1 MLAKVTIIGRPNVG
15 KSSLFNIMT
24 GHKIAIVADE
34 AGTTRDISE
43 FEYTDEKN
51 DLTYVLADS
60 WGLDFS
66 SADDEVAVDISQR
79 TQRAIAESDILVW
92 VIEYDRFTELDEAIF
107 RVLREHKSNNYII
120 LANKADNENQVM
132 ESYSLAGRWEMEFFP
147 VSSSHNAG
155 ILEVKRYIAKYLV
168 SKWLNYKIET
178 EDDTLKIAFVG
189 RPNVG
194 KSSIVNAVV
203 GNDRV
208 MVKDMAWTTR
218 DAIDT
223 KFSYNRPVSKETGL
237 DGEEAVEFTLIDTAG
252 IRRLSRVGTRN
263 VENWSI
269 MRSERALKRANV
281 IAVVVDGFEWIV
293 QQDLSL
299 ISKVV
304 EEKKWLIIVVNKWD
318 KVLDKALTQTLSQ
331 REREQA
337 AEEEKSK
344 MMWRYIEYLKEK
356 IDFIPWVSVIFT
368 SATEKKRLT
377 NILDE
382 AIIIWSEREKRVKTS
397 ILNEFLEQAIYKHPP
412 TGNKKSHSPKIY
424 YGSQVDTNPP
434 KFVISV
440 NNPNHFHFSYKRYLE
455 NKIRDNFW
463 FAGTPITI
471 EYKGRGK
478 YKDVKK

>member
-15 KSSLFNIMT
+15 KSSLFNMMT

-51 DLTYVLADS
+51 DLTYILADS
-60 WGLDFS
+60 GGLDFS
-66 SADDEVAVDISQR
+66 SADDEVAVDITER
-79 TQRAIAESDILVW
+79 TQRAITESDLLIW
-92 VIEYDRFTELDEAIF
+92 VLEYDRFTDLDEAIF
-107 RVLREHKSNNYII
+107 RVLRDHKSSNYII

-132 ESYSLAGRWEMEFFP
+132 EAYSLAGRGEMELFP

-155 ILEVKRYIAKYLV
+155 IGDVKRYIAKYLV
-168 SKWLNYKIET
+168 GKGLNYKVEV
-178 EDDTLKIAFVG
+178 EDDTLKIAFIG

-194 KSSIVNAVV
+194 KSSIVNTIV
-203 GNDRV
+203 GHDRV
-208 MVKDMAWTTR
+208 MVKDMAGTTR

-223 KFSYNRPVSKETGL
+223 KFKYAEK
-237 DGEEAVEFTLIDTAG
+237 DFTLIDTAG
-252 IRRLSRVGTRN
+252 IRRLSKIGTRN

-281 IAVVVDGFEWIV
+281 IAVVVDGFEGIV

-304 EEKKWLIIVVNKWD
+304 EEKKGLIIVVNKWD
-318 KVLDKALTQTLSQ
+318 KVLDKPGVDKTH
-331 REREQA
+331 
-337 AEEEKSK
+337 
-344 MMWRYIEYLKEK
+344 MMERYITYLKEK

-382 AIIIWSEREKRVKTS
+382 AITIGAEREKRVKTS
-397 ILNEFLEQAIYKHPP
+397 IFNEFLEQAIYKHPP

-478 YKDVKK
+478 YKDVSK

>member
-1 MLAKVTIIGRPNVG
+1 MY
-15 KSSLFNIMT
+15 T

-51 DLTYVLADS
+51 DLTYILADS
-60 WGLDFS
+60 GGLDYS
-66 SADDEVAVDISQR
+66 SEDDEIAVDITER
-79 TQRAIAESDILVW
+79 TEKSIIDSDMLIW
-92 VIEYDRFTELDEAIF
+92 VVEYDRFTQLDQYIY
-107 RVLREHKSNNYII
+107 RVIKQHKVTNFIVI
-120 LANKADNENQVM
+120 ANKADNENQVM
-132 ESYSLAGRWEMEFFP
+132 EAWSLAGKGELEFFP

-155 ILEVKRYIAKYLV
+155 LGEVRRFIAKNLV
-168 SKWLNYKIET
+168 SRGLNFKKGE
-178 EDDTLKIAFVG
+178 EEDTLKMAFVG

-194 KSSIVNAVV
+194 KSSIVNSIV

-208 MVKDMAWTTR
+208 MVKDMAGTTR

-223 KFSYNRPVSKETGL
+223 KFHY
-237 DGEEAVEFTLIDTAG
+237 GEEDFTLIDTAG

-263 VENWSI
+263 IENWSI
-269 MRSERALKRANV
+269 MRSERALKRADV
-281 IAVVVDGFEWIV
+281 IAVIVDGFEGLV

-299 ISKVV
+299 IGRTM
-304 EEKKWLIIVVNKWD
+304 EEKKGLIIVVNKWD
-318 KVLDKALTQTLSQ
+318 KVLDKPGVNKAH
-331 REREQA
+331 
-337 AEEEKSK
+337 
-344 MMWRYIEYLKEK
+344 MMERYIDYLKEK
-356 IDFIPWVSVIFT
+356 IEFLPWVSVIFT

-382 AIIIWSEREKRVKTS
+382 ALKIAAERKKRVKTS

-424 YGSQVDTNPP
+424 YGTQADTNPP

-455 NKIRDNFW
+455 NKIRDNFG
-463 FAGTPITI
+463 FSGTPITI
-471 EYKGRGK
+471 EFRGRGK
-478 YKDVKK
+478 YADVVK